1 MTKHFLCI
9 GDLGQDALR
18 VLERAAAMK
27 KEAFRGTTLQDKVVV
42 LIFEKAS
49 TRTRMSFEVAVR
61 QLGGSTIFMTPV
73 ESQLGRSE
81 PLRDTAR
88 VLSRYVDCMV
98 VRTFAQSKLDE
109 LIRYGTVPVVNA
121 LTDEGHPCQILADIL
136 TIYENTP
143 NLAAQRVAWVGDG
156 NNVANSW
163 IEASVYFPFELCLAV
178 PKGYEPDMALFER
191 AQAQGAKVSLTRSP
205 QEAVQ
210 GATYVT
216 TDVWA
221 SMGQEAEQA
230 ERVAAFAGFCVDTAL
245 MRQAAP
251 NAKFLH
257 CLPAHRGEEVSEE
270 VLESSVS
277 LVWDEAENRLHAQK
291 AVLEWL
297 FT

>member
-1 MTKHFLCI
+1 
-9 GDLGQDALR
+9 
-18 VLERAAAMK
+18 
-27 KEAFRGTTLQDKVVV
+27 
-42 LIFEKAS
+42 
-49 TRTRMSFEVAVR
+49 
-61 QLGGSTIFMTPV
+61 
-73 ESQLGRSE
+73 
-81 PLRDTAR
+81 
-88 VLSRYVDCMV
+88 MV

-121 LTDEGHPCQILADIL
+121 LTDEGHPCQILADIR

-143 NLAAQRVAWVGDG
+143 NLAAQRIAWVGDG

-163 IEASVYFPFELCLAV
+163 IEASAHFPFELCLAV

-191 AQAQGAKVSLTRSP
+191 AKAQGAKVTLTRNP

-270 VLESSVS
+270 VLESSDS